1 LHERAIPPVASKQ
14 LFIDEH
20 GELRGADRRHWEEK
34 ALATTDAQEEDMS
47 VRWALEDL
55 ESLAEKG
62 GFATDDVVALL
73 KVMNV
78 YDVLDYLDA
87 KMSNRLQ

>member
-1 LHERAIPPVASKQ
+1 MGPSDQ
-14 LFIDEH
+14 
-20 GELRGADRRHWEEK
+20 
-34 ALATTDAQEEDMS
+34 QEEMA
-47 VRWALEDL
+47 VQWALEDL
-55 ESLAEKG
+55 QSLAEKG
-62 GFATDDVVALL
+62 GFSTQDVVALL

>member
-1 LHERAIPPVASKQ
+1 
-14 LFIDEH
+14 
-20 GELRGADRRHWEEK
+20 
-34 ALATTDAQEEDMS
+34 LATTDTKEQEEDLA
-47 VRWALEDL
+47 VRWALEEL

>member
-1 LHERAIPPVASKQ
+1 
-14 LFIDEH
+14 
-20 GELRGADRRHWEEK
+20 
-34 ALATTDAQEEDMS
+34 LATTDTKEQEEDLA
-47 VRWALEDL
+47 VRWAFEDL

>member
-1 LHERAIPPVASKQ
+1 M
-14 LFIDEH
+14 
-20 GELRGADRRHWEEK
+20 
-34 ALATTDAQEEDMS
+34 ATSDQQEDFA

-55 ESLAEKG
+55 ETLVQIG
-62 GFATDDVVALL
+62 GFAADDVVALL

-78 YDVLDYLDA
+78 YDVLEYLDA

>member
-1 LHERAIPPVASKQ
+1 MGKGERPCSSP
-14 LFIDEH
+14 L
-20 GELRGADRRHWEEK
+20 HWEDK
-34 ALATTDAQEEDMS
+34 ALATTDTKEQEEDLA

-55 ESLAEKG
+55 ETLAEKG

>member
-1 LHERAIPPVASKQ
+1 V
-14 LFIDEH
+14 
-20 GELRGADRRHWEEK
+20 
-34 ALATTDAQEEDMS
+34 ATTDAQEDLA

-62 GFATDDVVALL
+62 GFTTDDVVALL

>member
-1 LHERAIPPVASKQ
+1 LLGDIYLLISN
-14 LFIDEH
+14 
-20 GELRGADRRHWEEK
+20 GEVTSAGHRHSEDK
-34 ALATTDAQEEDMS
+34 ALAATDAQEQEDDLA

-62 GFATDDVVALL
+62 GFATDEVVALL

>member
-1 LHERAIPPVASKQ
+1 
-14 LFIDEH
+14 
-20 GELRGADRRHWEEK
+20 
-34 ALATTDAQEEDMS
+34 M
-47 VRWALEDL
+47 RWALEDL

>member
-1 LHERAIPPVASKQ
+1 M
-14 LFIDEH
+14 
-20 GELRGADRRHWEEK
+20 
-34 ALATTDAQEEDMS
+34 ATTDTKEQEEDLA

-55 ESLAEKG
+55 ETLAEKG

>member
-1 LHERAIPPVASKQ
+1 MAVQ
-14 LFIDEH
+14 
-20 GELRGADRRHWEEK
+20 
-34 ALATTDAQEEDMS
+34 
-47 VRWALEDL
+47 WALEDL
-55 ESLAEKG
+55 QSLAEKG
-62 GFATDDVVALL
+62 GFSTQDVVALL

>member
-1 LHERAIPPVASKQ
+1 
-14 LFIDEH
+14 
-20 GELRGADRRHWEEK
+20 
-34 ALATTDAQEEDMS
+34 LATTDTKEPEEDLA

>member
-1 LHERAIPPVASKQ
+1 M
-14 LFIDEH
+14 
-20 GELRGADRRHWEEK
+20 
-34 ALATTDAQEEDMS
+34 ATTDTKEQEEDLA

>member
-1 LHERAIPPVASKQ
+1 M
-14 LFIDEH
+14 
-20 GELRGADRRHWEEK
+20 
-34 ALATTDAQEEDMS
+34 ATTDAQEDLA

-62 GFATDDVVALL
+62 GFTTDDVVALL

>member
-1 LHERAIPPVASKQ
+1 MS
-14 LFIDEH
+14 
-20 GELRGADRRHWEEK
+20 
-34 ALATTDAQEEDMS
+34 TTDAQEDLA

-62 GFATDDVVALL
+62 GFTTDDVVALL

>member
-1 LHERAIPPVASKQ
+1 M
-14 LFIDEH
+14 
-20 GELRGADRRHWEEK
+20 
-34 ALATTDAQEEDMS
+34 ATTDTKEQEEDQA

>member
-1 LHERAIPPVASKQ
+1 VATS
-14 LFIDEH
+14 
-20 GELRGADRRHWEEK
+20 
-34 ALATTDAQEEDMS
+34 DAQEDMA

-55 ESLAEKG
+55 ENLAEKG
-62 GFATDDVVALL
+62 GFTTDDVVALL

>member
-1 LHERAIPPVASKQ
+1 
-14 LFIDEH
+14 
-20 GELRGADRRHWEEK
+20 
-34 ALATTDAQEEDMS
+34 LATTDTKEQEEDQA